1 MASPGGQSRAAGG
14 ALCTLVWG
22 LAAGREGRALA
33 ALPFGLLCVQPPSV
47 LLKTLSRP
55 RSRGKYILYIHFF
68 LFLVKC
74 LSWWMGRVE
83 AWNEPSGQ
91 GARPG
96 MVFCLQAMRV

>member
-1 MASPGGQSRAAGG
+1 MALLGGQSRAAGG

-47 LLKTLSRP
+47 LLKRLSRP
-55 RSRGKYILYIHFF
+55 RSRGKYYINIYAFF
-68 LFLVKC
+68 FLVKG

-96 MVFCLQAMRV
+96 VVFCLQAMRV